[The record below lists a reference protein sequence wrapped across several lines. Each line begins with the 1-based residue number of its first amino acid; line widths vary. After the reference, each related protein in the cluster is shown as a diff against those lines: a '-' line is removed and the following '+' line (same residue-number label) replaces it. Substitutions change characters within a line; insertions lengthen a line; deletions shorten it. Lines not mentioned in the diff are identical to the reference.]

1 MSHLEKDKLLSFAEK
16 NREPFESLLKEW
28 VEVPTVSSDPTMKP
42 AIHEGAKL
50 AAETIRK
57 FGGTASVLETD
68 GNPIVHGVWG
78 TNPAWPTV
86 TVYNHLD
93 VQPASKETE
102 PWETEPFVF
111 TKRGDRYFGR
121 GTTDDKG
128 PALTALFG
136 IKAAAA
142 AKLPV
147 NLRVLWEFEEEIGSP
162 SFHKGIS
169 AAAAQLATDSV
180 IVSDTIW
187 IARGKPAAPAG
198 LRGLQGFT
206 FSLETGTTDQHS
218 GVTGGAAR
226 NPISELAKLVSECF
240 DATTGRVKIPGF
252 YDDVIPPTK
261 AELDDFARSGFT
273 VSGFMKDH
281 LFKKIR
287 TKNALDVMK
296 RIWAMPTFELHGLVG
311 GYTGPGIKTIIPPR
325 AEVKVSCRLVPKQN
339 GEKIAKLVTKF
350 VKSKN
355 PDVKVQL
362 ENRLDPYQGITAG
375 PLADAVRSSVEF
387 GFGARPVFVREGGSI
402 GAVLTMEKVLKVP
415 VLFLGLS
422 LPEHGYHA
430 PNENYDWEQ
439 AQGGMIAFAKYF
451 ESVAAL
457 GKVGPKGYYAKPT
470 PKPAPKPA
478 KKAGKA
484 KKAKKAKK

>member
-1 MSHLEKDKLLSFAEK
+1 MTPGVRLSGMSQLDREKLLSFAQK
-16 NREPFESLLKEW
+16 NREPFENLLKDF
-28 VEVPTVSSDPTMKP
+28 VEIPTVSADPTKKP
-42 AIHEGAKL
+42 AIHEAAKL
-50 AAETIRK
+50 AADTIRK

-78 TNPAWPTV
+78 NNPAWPTV

-111 TKRGDRYFGR
+111 TKKGDRYFGR

-136 IKAAAA
+136 IKAATAA
-142 AKLPV
+142 RLPV

-162 SFHKGIS
+162 SFQKGIS

-226 NPISELAKLVSECF
+226 NPISELTKLVSECF

-261 AELDDFARSGFT
+261 AELADFARSGFT
-273 VSGFMKDH
+273 VKGFMSDH

-287 TKNALDVMK
+287 TKDALDVMK

-325 AEVKVSCRLVPKQN
+325 AEIKVSCRLVPKQS
-339 GEKIAKLVTKF
+339 GAKIAKLVTKF

-362 ENRLDPYQGITAG
+362 ENRLDPYQGITTG
-375 PLADAVRSSVEF
+375 PLADAVRSSVKFAF
-387 GFGARPVFVREGGSI
+387 GREPVFVREGGSI
-402 GAVLTMEKVLKVP
+402 GAVLTMEQVFKAP

-439 AQGGMIAFAKYF
+439 AEGGMISFAKYF
-451 ESVAAL
+451 EAVAAI
-457 GKVGPKGYYAKPT
+457 GKVGPKGYYAKP
-470 PKPAPKPA
+470 APKS
-478 KKAGKA
+478 A
-484 KKAKKAKK
+484 KKAKK